1 MFRSSQCVTL
11 LQPLINTAA
20 LTAGLTAYQHCSTAA
35 RIIIAKLEIQLQYKC
50 YPSDPTKKY
59 FMNGK
64 VILFVFLT
72 LLWLKY
78 SRDFMNTDL
87 DHNPKR
93 ILTWL
98 EDRVQFWSF
107 QKHELVHLAI
117 YSATSCLML
126 MLLRLWS
133 AHLNTVFYFLHHS
146 DSHLMFFRSWNHPL
160 EEIIDFF
167 IQPT

>member
-1 MFRSSQCVTL
+1 
-11 LQPLINTAA
+11 
-20 LTAGLTAYQHCSTAA
+20 
-35 RIIIAKLEIQLQYKC
+35 
-50 YPSDPTKKY
+50 
-59 FMNGK
+59 MNGK

-117 YSATSCLML
+117 YSATSWYNVNVVEIVIISPECIVLFSPPQWFSFDVLQELEPSTWRNHWFLHSTYIETHYMYWFINVI
-126 MLLRLWS
+126 MTGYEV
-133 AHLNTVFYFLHHS
+133 HIKLNTAECWTQ
-146 DSHLMFFRSWNHPL
+146 R
-160 EEIIDFF
+160 
-167 IQPT
+167 